1 MNTHRPSNSFNNFFR
16 QSVNIRTVIIAGT
29 LLLAWYLG
37 QAPNLGYVGVVLAI
51 ALSLVV
57 MRYPQLGIVGLIVSA
72 LVIPF
77 AIGTGTQTQL
87 PLVFLGIPILWGF
100 WFIANIYFRRPIS
113 ALSTRVS
120 FVLLGFI
127 AAASLSLLSGYL
139 PWNAFAEL
147 APIRAQ
153 LGGWALFVFS
163 AAALLLTGLLID
175 SIKWLKVVVI
185 IFLALAFAYLLIRIV
200 PTAPLLNQ
208 LFVSSAT
215 GSVFWIW
222 VVALA
227 GGQLIFNKQLNTQ
240 IKVVLALILGCL
252 FYVSL
257 VNPLAR
263 TWASGWVPA
272 LAVLCLLIVLRWP
285 RLSIVLG
292 SLFAIVLLINY
303 RFVLDVVLEGDNAYS
318 LLTRG
323 AAFEVLLKIIE
334 ADPWL
339 GLGPANYYYYTPL
352 YSILG
357 YYVSFN
363 SHNQYID
370 ILAQVGVI
378 GMIFYLWTFAELIL
392 LAWRLRPRV
401 AHDGFANGYLFACIA
416 GAAGMLLT
424 GMLGDWVI
432 PFVYNI
438 GVAGFR
444 ASVLGWIFLGG
455 LLTLNHLYSPE
466 TLQEPVVVPVVE

>member
-1 MNTHRPSNSFNNFFR
+1 MKSQHPSNSFNDFLR
-16 QSVNIRTVIIAGT
+16 QSLNIRTVVIAIT

-37 QAPNLGYVGVVLAI
+37 QAPNIRYIGIVLLI
-51 ALSLVV
+51 AVSLVI
-57 MRYPQLGIVGLIVSA
+57 MRYPQLGIVGIIVSA
-72 LVIPF
+72 LVVPF

-87 PLVFLGIPILWGF
+87 PLPFLAIPALWGF
-100 WFIANIYFRRPIS
+100 WFIANIYYRRPIS
-113 ALSTRVS
+113 ALNTRVS
-120 FVLLGFI
+120 LVLLGFM
-127 AAASLSLLSGYL
+127 AASSLSLLSGYL

-147 APIRAQ
+147 ASIRAQ

-163 AAALLLTGLLID
+163 AGALLLTGLLID
-175 SIKWLKVVVI
+175 STKWLKVVVI
-185 IFLALAFAYLLIRIV
+185 TFLGLAFAYLLIRTV
-200 PTAPLLNQ
+200 PTVPFLNR
-208 LFVSSAT
+208 LFVSDAT

-222 VVALA
+222 IVALA
-227 GGQLIFNKQLNTQ
+227 GGQLLFNKQLNVQ
-240 IKVVLALILGCL
+240 VKVVLTLILVCL
-252 FYVSL
+252 FYVSFI
-257 VNPLAR
+257 NPIAR
-263 TWASGWVPA
+263 TWASGWAPA

-292 SLFAIVLLINY
+292 SLLAIVLIINY
-303 RFVLDVVLEGDNAYS
+303 RFVVDVVLEGDNAYS
-318 LLTRG
+318 LITRG
-323 AAFEVLLKIIE
+323 AAVEVLLKIIE

-339 GLGPANYYYYTPL
+339 GLGPANYYFYTPL

-370 ILAQVGVI
+370 ILAQVGII

-392 LAWRLRPRV
+392 LALRLRPRV
-401 AHDGFANGYLFACIA
+401 AHDGFATGYLFACIT

-455 LLTLNHLYSPE
+455 LLTLNHLYPPE
-466 TLQEPVVVPVVE
+466 PIQERVTAPQR